1 MKCNILNTFAFKN
14 YGKFDERY
22 LEKLYH
28 WSLAS
33 TIPVLGL
40 ERVCPRKVGPWP
52 WIFFLSPWPRTL
64 CPRLHL
70 CPTQHGSV
78 LLEVLPNS
86 YLIVQST
93 ELVKNFE
100 GRGGHVTAQ
109 VGVGGPLPLQVR
121 LAKHNLSPSP
131 TAM

>member
-1 MKCNILNTFAFKN
+1 MVFIIFFFNYYFQIIKTLMKCNILNTFAFKN

-52 WIFFLSPWPRTL
+52 RIFF
-64 CPRLHL
+64 
-70 CPTQHGSV
+70 
-78 LLEVLPNS
+78 
-86 YLIVQST
+86 
-93 ELVKNFE
+93 
-100 GRGGHVTAQ
+100 
-109 VGVGGPLPLQVR
+109 
-121 LAKHNLSPSP
+121 
-131 TAM
+131 